1 MGSNCVA
8 YSEKKRIYAN
18 RDYAHVGVATLMY
31 QRSGG
36 KKIPVTENAT
46 ARMGETHDKVNG
58 KITEASRCKT
68 NHTMFCIQVNFLLS
82 FHRNFSKLV
91 HSLINCMKF
100 TYEIH

>member
-1 MGSNCVA
+1 VGSNCVA

-46 ARMGETHDKVNG
+46 ARMGETHDKVMVRLLKLAG
-58 KITEASRCKT
+58 AKPI
-68 NHTMFCIQVNFLLS
+68 IQCSV
-82 FHRNFSKLV
+82 SK
-91 HSLINCMKF
+91 
-100 TYEIH
+100 